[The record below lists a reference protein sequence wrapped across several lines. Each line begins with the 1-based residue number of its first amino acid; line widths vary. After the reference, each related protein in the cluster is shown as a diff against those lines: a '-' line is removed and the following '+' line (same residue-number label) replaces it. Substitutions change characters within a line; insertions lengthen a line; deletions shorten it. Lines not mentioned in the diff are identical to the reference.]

1 MEKENIDANE
11 IKLLRSEISE
21 LNIRITKIESSLG
34 HLKAQAV
41 QPTKDDTVQ
50 EDDNFQ
56 LNFNVK
62 ADDSIEFRIGEYGM
76 AWFGN
81 IVLLFGIAF
90 LIQYLQNSQY
100 QLLAAFTGL
109 IAIILIYAVCYFTR
123 NTYSYLSKLF
133 AYNGHIL
140 LFYWIL
146 RLHFFQTAPLIKSEF
161 LSLFFL
167 LVSLS
172 VIFYLSFRRKSQ
184 LMASMVLL
192 MILISGVIS
201 NSVGFGS
208 AMILAVS
215 VLSMSLYYRFGW
227 LRLVFIYILMTYF
240 SYLNLL
246 LNNPL
251 GGNNPGF
258 IQTPGLL
265 NLFFI
270 GSGFT
275 FSLLALIQKKE
286 EIPNDFLT
294 ASVVWN
300 GLGFSSILAIITVTY
315 LSENYV
321 PAFSAISVFCLVFA
335 VILQSRSSLKILA
348 SMYALYGFLGM
359 SVAFYGIFL
368 FPDAYMLFSIQSL
381 LVVSMALWFR
391 SRFIVVMNTILF
403 VILLAFYLSNKTS
416 YNSINFSFMLAAFIT
431 ARVINWKKERL
442 NIRTELIRNT
452 YLIAGFVM
460 TLVAFYHAFP
470 ASYITVSW
478 ILAAMLF
485 FLLSRL
491 LRNIKYRWLAIA
503 TLVASGIKLI
513 FADLSD
519 LDIGFRVLIFLL
531 LAIISITV
539 SVLYTKFLIRKKE

>member
-1 MEKENIDANE
+1 MEIEKADANE
-11 IKLLRSEISE
+11 IKMLRSEISQ
-21 LNIRITKIESSLG
+21 LKARITKIESSLG
-34 HLKAQAV
+34 ILKRQAH
-41 QPTKDDTVQ
+41 QPEKADAEL
-50 EDDNFQ
+50 EDDDFQ

-90 LIQYLQNSQY
+90 LIQYLQHSQY

-109 IAIILIYAVCYFTR
+109 IAITGIYAVCNFTR
-123 NTYSYLSKLF
+123 NSYSYLSKLF

-140 LFYWIL
+140 LFYWTL
-146 RLHFFQTAPLIKSEF
+146 RLHFFQTEPLIKSEF
-161 LSLFFL
+161 LSLSFL
-167 LVSLS
+167 IVSLS
-172 VIFYLSFRRKSQ
+172 VLFYLSFRRKSQ
-184 LMASMVLL
+184 LMAGMVLL
-192 MILISGVIS
+192 MILISGIIS

-208 AMILAVS
+208 AMILAVA
-215 VLSMSLYYRFGW
+215 VLSMTLYYRFGW
-227 LRLVFIYILMTYF
+227 LKLVFIYILLTYF
-240 SYLNLL
+240 SYLNIL

-251 GGNNPGF
+251 GGNSPGF
-258 IQTPGLL
+258 IQAPGLL

-270 GSGFT
+270 GSGFI
-275 FSLLALIQKKE
+275 FSLLALIPKKE
-286 EIPNDFLT
+286 EISNDFLT

-300 GLGFSSILAIITVTY
+300 GLGFSSVLAIITVTY
-315 LSENYV
+315 LSKNYV
-321 PAFSAISVFCLVFA
+321 PAFSAISIFCLVFS
-335 VILQSRSSLKILA
+335 VILQSRSNLKIIA

-359 SVAFYGIFL
+359 SVAIYGILL
-368 FPDAYMLFSIQSL
+368 FPSAYMLFSIQSL

-442 NIRTELIRNT
+442 NIKTELIRNT
-452 YLIAGFVM
+452 YLLAGFIM
-460 TLVAFYHAFP
+460 TLVAFHHAFP
-470 ASYITVSW
+470 PSYITVSW

-491 LRNIKYRWLAIA
+491 LQNIKYRWLAIA
-503 TLVASGIKLI
+503 ALVASGIKLI

-539 SVLYTKFLIRKKE
+539 SILYTKFLIRKKE

>member
-1 MEKENIDANE
+1 MEMENTDANE
-11 IKLLRSEISE
+11 IKMLRDEI
-21 LNIRITKIESSLG
+21 NQINARITKIESSLG
-34 HLKAQAV
+34 LLKGQAV
-41 QPTKDDTVQ
+41 QPVKADAEQ
-50 EDDNFQ
+50 EDDDFQ

-62 ADDSIEFRIGEYGM
+62 ADDSIEFRIGEFGM

-90 LIQYLQNSQY
+90 LIQYLQHSQY
-100 QLLAAFTGL
+100 LLLAAFTGL
-109 IAIILIYAVCYFTR
+109 ISISGIYAVCYFTR
-123 NTYSYLSKLF
+123 NSYSYLSKLF

-140 LFYWIL
+140 LFYWTL
-146 RLHFFQTAPLIKSEF
+146 RLHFYQDEPLIKNE
-161 LSLFFL
+161 LLGLFIL

-172 VIFYLSFRRKSQ
+172 ILFFLSYRRKSQ

-215 VLSMSLYYRFGW
+215 VLSMTLYYRFGW
-227 LRLVFIYILMTYF
+227 LRLVFIFILLTYF

-246 LNNPL
+246 LDNPL
-251 GGNNPGF
+251 GGNSPGF
-258 IQTPGLL
+258 IQSPGLL

-275 FSLLALIQKKE
+275 FSLLALISKKE

-300 GLGFSSILAIITVTY
+300 GLGFSSVLAIITVTY
-315 LSENYV
+315 LSKNYV
-321 PAFSAISVFCLVFA
+321 PAFSAISVFCLIFS
-335 VILQSRSSLKILA
+335 VILQSRSSLKISA
-348 SMYALYGFLGM
+348 SMYALYGFLCM

-403 VILLAFYLSNKTS
+403 VVLLAFYLSDKTS
-416 YNSINFSFMLAAFIT
+416 YNSINFSFMLAALIT
-431 ARVINWKKERL
+431 ARVINWQKERL
-442 NIRTELIRNT
+442 NIKTELIRNT
-452 YLIAGFVM
+452 YLVAGFIM

-470 ASYITVSW
+470 ASYITVLW

-491 LRNIKYRWLAIA
+491 LKNIKYRWLAIA
-503 TLVASGIKLI
+503 ALVASGIKLI

>member
-1 MEKENIDANE
+1 MEMESTDANE
-11 IKLLRSEISE
+11 IKMLRDEI
-21 LNIRITKIESSLG
+21 NQINARITEIESSLG
-34 HLKAQAV
+34 LLKKQAV
-41 QPTKDDTVQ
+41 LPVKADAEQVDD
-50 EDDNFQ
+50 DFQ

-62 ADDSIEFRIGEYGM
+62 ADESIEFRIGEFGM

-90 LIQYLQNSQY
+90 LIQYLQHSQY

-109 IAIILIYAVCYFTR
+109 ISISGIYAVCYFTR
-123 NTYSYLSKLF
+123 NSYSYLSKLF

-140 LFYWIL
+140 LFYWTL
-146 RLHFFQTAPLIKSEF
+146 RLHFLQDEPLIKNEF
-161 LSLFFL
+161 LGLSIL
-167 LVSLS
+167 LVSVS
-172 VIFYLSFRRKSQ
+172 VLFYLSFRRKSQ
-184 LMASMVLL
+184 LMAGMVLL

-208 AMILAVS
+208 AMILAVA
-215 VLSMSLYYRFGW
+215 VLSMTLYYRFGW
-227 LRLVFIYILMTYF
+227 LRLVFIFILLNYF

-246 LNNPL
+246 LYNPL
-251 GGNNPGF
+251 GGNSPGF
-258 IQTPGLL
+258 IQSPGLL

-275 FSLLALIQKKE
+275 FSMLALIQKKE

-294 ASVVWN
+294 ASLVCN
-300 GLGFSSILAIITVTY
+300 GLGFSLVLAIITVTY
-315 LSENYV
+315 LSKNYV
-321 PAFSAISVFCLVFA
+321 PAFSAISVFCLIFS
-335 VILQSRSSLKILA
+335 VILQSRSSLKISA

-391 SRFIVVMNTILF
+391 SRFIVVTNTILF
-403 VILLAFYLSNKTS
+403 VVLLAFYLSDKTS

-431 ARVINWKKERL
+431 ARVINWQKERL
-442 NIRTELIRNT
+442 NIKTELIRNT
-452 YLIAGFVM
+452 YLVAGFIM

-491 LRNIKYRWLAIA
+491 LKNIKYR
-503 TLVASGIKLI
+503 
-513 FADLSD
+513 
-519 LDIGFRVLIFLL
+519 
-531 LAIISITV
+531 
-539 SVLYTKFLIRKKE
+539 

>member
-1 MEKENIDANE
+1 
-11 IKLLRSEISE
+11 
-21 LNIRITKIESSLG
+21 
-34 HLKAQAV
+34 
-41 QPTKDDTVQ
+41 
-50 EDDNFQ
+50 
-56 LNFNVK
+56 
-62 ADDSIEFRIGEYGM
+62 
-76 AWFGN
+76 
-81 IVLLFGIAF
+81 
-90 LIQYLQNSQY
+90 
-100 QLLAAFTGL
+100 
-109 IAIILIYAVCYFTR
+109 
-123 NTYSYLSKLF
+123 
-133 AYNGHIL
+133 
-140 LFYWIL
+140 
-146 RLHFFQTAPLIKSEF
+146 
-161 LSLFFL
+161 
-167 LVSLS
+167 
-172 VIFYLSFRRKSQ
+172 
-184 LMASMVLL
+184 
-192 MILISGVIS
+192 
-201 NSVGFGS
+201 
-208 AMILAVS
+208 
-215 VLSMSLYYRFGW
+215 
-227 LRLVFIYILMTYF
+227 
-240 SYLNLL
+240 
-246 LNNPL
+246 
-251 GGNNPGF
+251 
-258 IQTPGLL
+258 LL

-300 GLGFSSILAIITVTY
+300 GLGFSSVFAIITVTY
-315 LSENYV
+315 LSKNYV
-321 PAFSAISVFCLVFA
+321 PAFSAISIFCLIFS
-335 VILQSRSSLKILA
+335 VILQSRSNLKIMA

-359 SVAFYGIFL
+359 SVVFYGILL
-368 FPDAYMLFSIQSL
+368 FPSAYMLFSIQSL

-403 VILLAFYLSNKTS
+403 MVLLAFYLSDKTS
-416 YNSINFSFMLAAFIT
+416 YNSINFSFMLVAFIT

-442 NIRTELIRNT
+442 NIKTELIRNT
-452 YLIAGFVM
+452 YLLAGFIM

-503 TLVASGIKLI
+503 ALVSSGIKLI